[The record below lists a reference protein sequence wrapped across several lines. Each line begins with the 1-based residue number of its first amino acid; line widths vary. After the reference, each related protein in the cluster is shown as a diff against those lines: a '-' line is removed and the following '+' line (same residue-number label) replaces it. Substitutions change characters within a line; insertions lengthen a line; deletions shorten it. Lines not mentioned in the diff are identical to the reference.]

1 MESSVI
7 LREKRLLPGRVAR
20 SEHEVYEYWRS
31 VVTKEPISD
40 DLKELVRADLQ
51 KRWHWQRNDTFRQV
65 MRIYWAT
72 LDSYL
77 IVLKNP
83 IGHLAPAR
91 LEYLCNKATAFY
103 WMQSA
108 QSTDSSGERTQTP
121 GIVYAMICGE
131 WFRTGDI
138 KPSIEFGHF
147 FANPIRITA
156 TGPSTLRGVIDA
168 HLSLYRQAARLMR
181 QAQKGFVRID
191 KKFQSNLQHYSLL
204 PLYHAIV
211 VIIDRFDESKT
222 NYELE
227 PDGYISLRKCAQIQ
241 TVLIARTG
249 AEQGLSAPIS
259 FKSLRSH
266 SLPLQRCD
274 VMPDIDVVRVSLTV
288 AVKFIADLEAR
299 EEVAFSQS
307 KNEPFLDKSL
317 HPSSPK
323 GFEGNRRVCCSPE
336 AWADALIVAAE
347 KHGYDNIIQ
356 TYDSI
361 RRVQAAL
368 VGEDFYGWEHVP
380 FGNTWKY

>member
-1 MESSVI
+1 MESSDTPE
-7 LREKRLLPGRVAR
+7 EKKTLFWRVAR
-20 SEHEVYEYWRS
+20 SEDEVYEYWRS
-31 VVTKEPISD
+31 VVTEEPVSGH
-40 DLKELVRADLQ
+40 LKELVRADLQ
-51 KRWHWQRNDTFRQV
+51 KRWHWYRNDTFRQAT
-65 MRIYWAT
+65 RICWAT
-72 LDSYL
+72 LDDYL
-77 IVLKNP
+77 IVLENT
-83 IGHLAPAR
+83 IGHLAPAQ

-103 WMQSA
+103 WLQSA

-156 TGPSTLRGVIDA
+156 TGPSTLRGVINA
-168 HLSLYRQAARLMR
+168 HLSLYTQAARLMH
-181 QAQKGFVRID
+181 QAQKGVVPIGH
-191 KKFQSNLQHYSLL
+191 KFQSNLEHYSLL

-211 VIIDRFDESKT
+211 VIIDTMDASRK
-222 NYELE
+222 NYERE

-259 FKSLRSH
+259 FESLRSH
-266 SLPLQRCD
+266 SLPVQRCD
-274 VMPDIDVVRVSLTV
+274 VMPDIDVVRVSLAV

-323 GFEGNRRVCCSPE
+323 GFEGNRQVCCSPE

-347 KHGYDNIIQ
+347 KHGYDNIYQ
-356 TYDSI
+356 THQSI

-368 VGEDFYGWEHVP
+368 VGEEYYGWEHVP